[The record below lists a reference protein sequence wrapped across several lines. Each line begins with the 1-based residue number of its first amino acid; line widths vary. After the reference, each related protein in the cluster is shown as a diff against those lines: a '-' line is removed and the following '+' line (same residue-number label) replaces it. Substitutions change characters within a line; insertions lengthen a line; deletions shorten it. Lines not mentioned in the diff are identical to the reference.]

1 MYDIR
6 FPNLGILLKNVPDGF
21 NIFGVEVKLYGLMIA
36 IGFLSAYLIATK
48 EAKRT
53 GQDEDT
59 YIDFI
64 LWMIIPAIIGARLY
78 YIIFSWDEY
87 VQPGKKLGQI
97 LLDMVNIRQGGLG
110 IYGGLIAG
118 VLVAVIYCKK
128 KKVNILLMAD
138 TAAMAV
144 LSGQIIGRFGNF
156 FNREAFGDY
165 TDSIFAMGIPTSYY
179 TEQGTLSGLVYSGV
193 INENMINNSIQ
204 YDGVAWITV
213 HPTFLYEALWN
224 LGVLLLI
231 FFYRKHKKF
240 DGELG
245 LLYVWGYG
253 LGRVWIEALR
263 SDSLMI
269 PGIDMKVSQLI
280 AAICVLVASV
290 ILVKKRMD
298 YVKDM
303 TEKEQ
308 KA

>member
-6 FPNLGILLKNVPDGF
+6 FPNLGIILKNVPDSF
-21 NIFGVEVKLYGLMIA
+21 SLFGVEIKLYGLMIA
-36 IGFLSAYLIATK
+36 IGFLTAYFIATR

-53 GQDEDT
+53 GQDDEI
-59 YIDFI
+59 YVDFI
-64 LWMIIPAIIGARLY
+64 LWMVIPAIIGARLY

-87 VQPGKKLGQI
+87 VQPGKGFGEI
-97 LLDMVNIRQGGLG
+97 LLDMINVRQGGLA

-118 VLVAVIYCKK
+118 VIVAIIFCKK
-128 KKVNILLMAD
+128 KKVSLLLMAD

-144 LSGQIIGRFGNF
+144 LAGQIIGRFGNF

-165 TDSIFAMGIPTSYY
+165 TDSLFAMGIPTSYY
-179 TEQGTLSGLVYSGV
+179 SEQGSLRGLMNAGV
-193 INENMINNSIQ
+193 INEAMINNSVQI
-204 YDGVAWITV
+204 DGVAWITV

-240 DGELG
+240 NGELG

-263 SDSLMI
+263 SDSLMV
-269 PGIDMKVSQLI
+269 PGINMKVSQLI
-280 AAICVLVASV
+280 AAVCVLVASV

-298 YVKDM
+298 YVKEIAD
-303 TEKEQ
+303 KEQ
-308 KA
+308 DA